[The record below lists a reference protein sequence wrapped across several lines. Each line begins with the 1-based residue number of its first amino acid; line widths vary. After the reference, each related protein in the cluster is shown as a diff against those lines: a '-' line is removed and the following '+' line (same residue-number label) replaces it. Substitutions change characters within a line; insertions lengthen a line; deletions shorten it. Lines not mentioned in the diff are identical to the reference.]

1 MLTMERSQRVFFC
14 FYQNRVV
21 YFAFIIMY
29 YFGVGI
35 YNKYNKSHRIM
46 KNKEVTS
53 TTVKYRIAAIHLAK
67 KIDKN
72 KDYAKRIGVSVE
84 WNSKG
89 K

>member
-1 MLTMERSQRVFFC
+1 MM
-14 FYQNRVV
+14 
-21 YFAFIIMY
+21 
-29 YFGVGI
+29 
-35 YNKYNKSHRIM
+35 KS
-46 KNKEVTS
+46 KEVTN